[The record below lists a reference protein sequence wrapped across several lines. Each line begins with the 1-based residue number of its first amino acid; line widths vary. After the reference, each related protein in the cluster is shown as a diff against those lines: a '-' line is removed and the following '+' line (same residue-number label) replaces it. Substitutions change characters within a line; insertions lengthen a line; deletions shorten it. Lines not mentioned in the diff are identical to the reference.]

1 MENRMNHHKWLK
13 KRGLLPEQIKKRKKE
28 LGSPNSIPDYSTVS
42 FAPLSNTIPANG
54 TKETDMSK
62 SKFCNENYAMVPA
75 YNKGP
80 IQPVSKNDLKQGAG
94 RK

>member
-1 MENRMNHHKWLK
+1 MNHHKWLK

-42 FAPLSNTIPANG
+42 FAPLSNSIPANG

-62 SKFCNENYAMVPA
+62 SKFWQWFLLTIKDQLECL
-75 YNKGP
+75 
-80 IQPVSKNDLKQGAG
+80 LKII
-94 RK
+94 

>member
-1 MENRMNHHKWLK
+1 VNYYKWLK

-28 LGSPNSIPDYSTVS
+28 LGSPNSIPDYSTAS

-80 IQPVSKNDLKQGAG
+80 IGVFTKNNIDLLKTNT